1 MKTHKSRG
9 HMVDYLFVL
18 ALFFTFALCTFAIIF
33 IGIKVYSQ
41 TITNMNENYVGR
53 TATTYV
59 TQKIRSNSGPI
70 TITKVGDTKA
80 LSLEDA
86 EAQTRTLIYAWQGTL
101 KELTI
106 KAPDAITPGAG
117 QDILPVDAFV
127 PSLAGTGLLE
137 LSITDGTGRHHQ
149 RFVAFNP

>member
-1 MKTHKSRG
+1 MKIQKSRE
-9 HMVDYLFVL
+9 HVVDYLFVL
-18 ALFFTFALCTFAIIF
+18 ALFFAFALCTFAVIF

-41 TITNMNENYVGR
+41 TVTHMNENYLGR

-59 TQKIRSNSGPI
+59 TQKIRSTSGPI
-70 TITKVGDTKA
+70 TITEVGDTKA
-80 LSLEDA
+80 LSLEDT

-127 PSLAGTGLLE
+127 PTLAGTGLLE
-137 LSITDGTGRHHQ
+137 LSITDGTGRHHW